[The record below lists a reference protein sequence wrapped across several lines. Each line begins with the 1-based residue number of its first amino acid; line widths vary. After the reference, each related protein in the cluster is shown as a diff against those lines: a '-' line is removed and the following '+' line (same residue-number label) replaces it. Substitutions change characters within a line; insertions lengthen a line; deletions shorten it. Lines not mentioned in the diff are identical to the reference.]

1 MDKKTKTSNN
11 IKVISENTT
20 GENTISQKT
29 RLLVLTALLFAM
41 ALVLSIIENYLP
53 VLIPSVPGVKFGLS
67 NIAVMYALF
76 FLKKSQAFA
85 IAALK
90 SLFAM
95 ATRGVIAGLLS
106 FSGGILSLLIM
117 IVLMCIFGNRISY
130 VLLSIT
136 GSIFHNIGQL
146 AAVALV
152 YTSLYTFA
160 YFPVLL
166 ITGVLAGI
174 ATATLLRVIIPALKK
189 LG

>member
-1 MDKKTKTSNN
+1 MDKKRNTPDNLIAVGEDTTS
-11 IKVISENTT
+11 K
-20 GENTISQKT
+20 KT
-29 RLLVLTALLFAM
+29 RSLVLMALLFAM
-41 ALVLSIIENYLP
+41 ALVLSIIENYFP

-76 FLKKSQAFA
+76 FLKKGQAFA

-95 ATRGVIAGLLS
+95 ATRGFIAGLLS

-117 IVLMCIFGNRISY
+117 IILMCIFGNRVSY
-130 VLLSIT
+130 YLLSIF

-146 AAVALV
+146 IAVAIV
-152 YTSLYTFA
+152 YTSIYTFA

-166 ITGVLAGI
+166 IAGVLAGT
-174 ATATLLRVIIPALKK
+174 ATAALLRVIIPALKR